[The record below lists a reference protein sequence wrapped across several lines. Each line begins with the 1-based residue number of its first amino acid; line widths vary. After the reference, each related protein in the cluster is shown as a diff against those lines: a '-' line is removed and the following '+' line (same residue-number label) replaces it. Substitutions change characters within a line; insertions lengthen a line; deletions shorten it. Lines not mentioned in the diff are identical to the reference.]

1 MARLGRSL
9 SCLLVG
15 LAACTTGPT
24 MTRRRPSQ
32 VAPHPRTDAPTTAPM
47 TAVPP
52 EERCSVRVCFWN
64 MGRGF
69 YHAYIVTS
77 DRRGATHFRAGPAHP
92 GPAVERLWA
101 LLRPAGSE
109 ARQWGPLRAEH
120 GPYVPGSV
128 DYDPGDPP
136 SMTLLE
142 DGAPCGIYN
151 LRLTGA
157 EIALNSAEIPYQP
170 LTTNS
175 NAFVPFALGWIDLT
189 PGVPPVQAPGWDTVL
204 QALPAGPR
212 GATSQML
219 H

>member
-1 MARLGRSL
+1 MSCPGRSL
-9 SCLLVG
+9 SCLLIVLTAG
-15 LAACTTGPT
+15 ATGTTV
-24 MTRRRPSQ
+24 TRLRPSR
-32 VAPHPRTDAPTTAPM
+32 VAPHPRTEAAKTSPV

-52 EERCSVRVCFWN
+52 EERCTVRVQFWN

-69 YHAYIVTS
+69 HHAYIVTS
-77 DRRGATHFRAGPAHP
+77 DRRSATHFRAGPAHP
-92 GPAVERLWA
+92 GPVAERLWA
-101 LLRPAGSE
+101 LLRPGSE

-128 DYDPGDPP
+128 DYDPGNPP
-136 SMTLLE
+136 SMTLLQ

-175 NAFVPFALGWIDLT
+175 NAFVPFALSWIELT
-189 PGVPPVQAPGWDTVL
+189 PGEPPVPAPGWDAVL
-204 QALPAGPR
+204 QPTGPSR
-212 GATSQML
+212 FGVAAESR
-219 H
+219 